1 MEENNKNKENEAL
14 VHDFN
19 SPSSEKFSL
28 SPKIVL
34 VFAVILLLGIGS
46 GFLLSKNSS
55 VVSKTTN
62 IGSGIINSASVSK
75 GTTVGSNDMNTFKD
89 VAEGVLKPGG
99 IEDEGTFHL
108 ERSGGVSQNVYLT
121 SSIVDLSKFVDKK
134 IKIWGQT
141 QKAKHAGWLMDVGK
155 VEVL

>member
-1 MEENNKNKENEAL
+1 MEENNKNMEGEAL

-19 SPSSEKFSL
+19 SPRSNKLSF

-34 VFAVILLLGIGS
+34 IFAVVLLFGVGS
-46 GFLLSKNSS
+46 GYLLSKNSS
-55 VVSKTTN
+55 VVSKTT
-62 IGSGIINSASVSK
+62 GISNGINSASVSK

-89 VAEGVLKPGG
+89 VTEGVLKPGG

-108 ERSGGVSQNVYLT
+108 ERTGGASQNVYLT
-121 SSIVDLSKFVDKK
+121 SSIVDLSKFVNKK
-134 IKIWGQT
+134 IKVWGQT